1 MLKKTA
7 MLCLALALSA
17 GVAAARFDVYRGN
30 ITEDTT
36 WKRSQGPY
44 YIYGDLA
51 ITDGATL
58 TIEAGVEV
66 RFDEV
71 KGTGGYEDG
80 AEIVVRNGY
89 LVAAGKSG
97 LPVKFTSANR
107 VKKMGDWGAIVVEKR
122 GRYILENAIIEYAT
136 NGLRLYKTDSNGA
149 SSSSAD
155 GTIIRHCLNNGVY
168 ADYAYANLYHVSVEH
183 NGYAGVK
190 TAGMTCYV
198 TANYCDLSSNGVYN
212 FYNGASNNLDATNCW
227 WGTTSPS
234 LIDLRIYDKNDNST
248 KGVVDYTPYLE
259 APWRE
264 AGGVAAYSTGLIK
277 SLFK

>member
-7 MLCLALALSA
+7 ILCLALALSA

-44 YIYGDLA
+44 YIYGDLE
-51 ITDGATL
+51 IKDGATL

-89 LVAAGKSG
+89 LIAQGKSG

-107 VKKMGDWGAIVVEKR
+107 VKKMGDWGAIIVVEKSQ
-122 GRYILENAIIEYAT
+122 YILNNAIIEYAT
-136 NGLRLYKTDSNGA
+136 NGLRFDHTSSSSA
-149 SSSSAD
+149 SGSSAD

-168 ADYAYANLYHVSVEH
+168 ATSARANLYHVSVEY

-190 TAGMTCYV
+190 TLGSCYI
-198 TANYCDLSSNGVYN
+198 TANYCDFDQDMYN
-212 FYNGASNNLDATNCW
+212 FYNGSSNNVDATSCW
-227 WGTTSPS
+227 WGTANTY
-234 LIDLRIYDKNDNST
+234 LIDMRIYDKKDNST
-248 KGVVDYTPYLE
+248 RGVVDYTPYLE
-259 APWRE
+259 APWRD

-277 SLFK
+277 SLFR

>member
-7 MLCLALALSA
+7 ILCLAVALSA

-30 ITEDTT
+30 ITKDTT

-44 YIYGDLA
+44 YIYGDLE
-51 ITDGATL
+51 IKNGATL

-89 LVAAGKSG
+89 LIAQGKSG

-107 VKKMGDWGAIVVEKR
+107 VKKMGDWGAIIVEY
-122 GRYILENAIIEYAT
+122 GNQYILENAIIEYAT
-136 NGLRLYKTDSNGA
+136 NGLRLQSTTSNGA
-149 SSSSAD
+149 SGSSAN

-168 ADYAYANLYHVSVEH
+168 ADGARANLYHVSVEH
-183 NGYAGVK
+183 NGYAGIK
-190 TAGMTCYV
+190 TAWNCSLS
-198 TANYCDLSSNGVYN
+198 ANYCDLSSNFAYN
-212 FYNGASNNLDATNCW
+212 FYNGSSNNVDATNCW
-227 WGTTSPS
+227 WGTTSPQ
-234 LIDLRIYDKNDNST
+234 LIEDSIYDRSDNSAR
-248 KGVVDYTPYLE
+248 GVVDYTPYLE
-259 APWRE
+259 APWRD
-264 AGGVAAYSTGLIK
+264 AGGVSAYSTGLIK
-277 SLFK
+277 SLFR

>member
-7 MLCLALALSA
+7 ILCLALALSA

-44 YIYGDLA
+44 YIYGDLE
-51 ITDGATL
+51 IKNGATL

-89 LVAAGKSG
+89 LIAQGKSG

-107 VKKMGDWGAIVVEKR
+107 VKKMGDWGAIIVEY
-122 GRYILENAIIEYAT
+122 GNQYILENAIIEYAT
-136 NGLRLYKTDSNGA
+136 NGLRLQSTTSNGA
-149 SSSSAD
+149 SGSSAN

-168 ADYAYANLYHVSVEH
+168 ADGACANLYHVSAEH

-190 TAGMTCYV
+190 TSGNCSVA
-198 TANYCDLSSNGVYN
+198 ANYCDLSSNGVYN
-212 FYNGASNNLDATNCW
+212 FYNGWSNNVDATNCW
-227 WGTTSPS
+227 WGTTNTY
-234 LIDLRIYDKNDNST
+234 LIDMRIYDKKDNST
-248 KGVVDYTPYLE
+248 RGVVDYTPYLE
-259 APWRE
+259 APWRD
-264 AGGVAAYSTGLIK
+264 AGGVANYSTGLIK